1 MKRNISSFLLCLLS
15 VCMILCGGLRTG
27 IAGGLYSAEAVY
39 QNGGAGQHALLTASA
54 ARPDLSAPGDAVRP
68 DLSAPGDTARP
79 DAEVSLTAPG
89 QFPAIAVPG
98 KTGEPQTGSGR
109 NIQGEG
115 SYSFRG
121 AFSGGVEETAEALSF
136 SVLGALLF
144 TLLLISTRSL
154 FCPHLLVQARIL
166 SFIHSQDGLK

>member
-1 MKRNISSFLLCLLS
+1 MKRIISSFLLCLLS

-54 ARPDLSAPGDAVRP
+54 ARP

-144 TLLLISTRSL
+144 TLLLISARSL